1 MKVVRA
7 SSEEEMVLA
16 FLRAEYH
23 SPRFKALIRRALG
36 GTADLL
42 HRPRLDDA
50 AENRARKAAL
60 AAVRGY
66 GDDNYLF
73 RGFPSDVEWTLVSLT
88 RDELGDLLY
97 ANYPTWVDLSGGT
110 RAIRD
115 GAKNVD
121 RINVGEEANT
131 NIKAVA
137 REVASGRQYPPLIFA
152 GESST
157 SGLVLVE
164 GHTRATAYVLELPA
178 EAEIEVI
185 VGSSGAMRS
194 WAFY

>member
-1 MKVVRA
+1 MI
-7 SSEEEMVLA
+7 LA

-36 GTADLL
+36 GNADLL

-66 GDDNYLF
+66 GNNEYLF

-97 ANYPTWVDLSGGT
+97 ANYPTWVELSGGT

-121 RINVGEEANT
+121 LINVREEANT
-131 NIKAVA
+131 NIRAVV

-152 GESST
+152 GECST
-157 SGLVLVE
+157 TGLVLVE
-164 GHTRATAYVLELPA
+164 GHTRATAYFLEMP
-178 EAEIEVI
+178 EGAEIEVI